1 MKDFLESWDSVLT
14 KGKKK
19 KLRKCCRSN
28 LYVSRCKHT
37 TVIFNNFAP
46 NHFSLKN
53 LLASTNTH
61 LSVSMD
67 RNNFSQLHNEGES
80 EYHYCCTGKGTSL
93 PSWPVKTSATWKG
106 CERNLWIFLARATV
120 SLSSSDNSSI
130 PRIAMIS
137 WRDLWSYKKQTNKI
151 NNQMWCTV
159 NKGGKFLK
167 YSLTG

>member
-14 KGKKK
+14 KGGKK

-28 LYVSRCKHT
+28 LFVSRCKHT

-61 LSVSMD
+61 PSVSMD
-67 RNNFSQLHNEGES
+67 RNNFSQLHNERES

-137 WRDLWSYKKQTNKI
+137 WRDLWSYKK
-151 NNQMWCTV
+151 
-159 NKGGKFLK
+159 
-167 YSLTG
+167 